1 MIDFI
6 IAAVLYLALMF
17 VLFFCLSFVTI
28 GITYAAT
35 SFVRRC
41 LGRFRSPDLVLK

>member
-17 VLFFCLSFVTI
+17 ILFFCLSFITI
-28 GITYAAT
+28 GITYAAAA
-35 SFVRRC
+35 FLKRC
-41 LGRFRSPDLVLK
+41 MHRFRSPSLALK

>member
-17 VLFFCLSFVTI
+17 ILFFCLSFVTI
-28 GITYAAT
+28 GITYAAAA
-35 SFVRRC
+35 FVKRC
-41 LGRFRSPDLVLK
+41 MNRFRSPGLVLK

>member
-6 IAAVLYLALMF
+6 LAAFIYIGVMF
-17 VLFFCLSFVTI
+17 VLFFCLSFFTI
-28 GITYAAT
+28 GITYAFA

-41 LGRFRSPDLVLK
+41 VYWARPAEIALK

>member
-35 SFVRRC
+35 SFVRHC
-41 LGRFRSPDLVLK
+41 LSRFRSPDLVLK

>member
-6 IAAVLYLALMF
+6 IAGVLHIGITF
-17 VLFFCLSFVTI
+17 VLFFCLSIFTI
-28 GITYAAT
+28 GITYAFA

-41 LGRFRSPDLVLK
+41 VYWVRPAEIVLK